1 MDFAYMAGGF
11 VVGIVVGLTGVGGG
25 SLMTPFLVFMG
36 IPPAVAVGTDLLFA
50 AITKSFGV
58 AAHHR
63 KRTVRWR
70 VVALLALGSIPLSLL
85 AILLLRHLA
94 ESGADLSPIITR
106 AISVSLIL
114 TAFVLL
120 FKERLQSAA
129 AHSRFDGV
137 RAFHVRWSDVMTV
150 LAGAVLGVLVTL
162 SSVGAGALGAAM
174 LVALSP
180 RMPAVS
186 VVGTDLAHAVPLT
199 AIAGAGHLHLGTVDV
214 ALLLYLII
222 GSVPGILLGARLG
235 VRLPETIMRRVLGAM
250 LLFLGVALAM

>member
-1 MDFAYMAGGF
+1 MDFAYIAGGF

-25 SLMTPFLVFMG
+25 SLMTPFLIFVG

-58 AAHHR
+58 VAHQR
-63 KRTVRWR
+63 KHTVWWR
-70 VVALLALGSIPLSLL
+70 VVVLLALGSVPLSLL
-85 AILLLRHLA
+85 CVLLLGYLA

-114 TAFVLL
+114 TALVLL
-120 FKERLQSAA
+120 FREHLQRAA
-129 AHSRFDGV
+129 AHRRFDGV

-162 SSVGAGALGAAM
+162 SSVGAGALGAAL
-174 LVALSP
+174 LVALNP

-186 VVGTDLAHAVPLT
+186 VVGTDIAHAVPLT
-199 AIAGAGHLHLGTVDV
+199 AIAGSGHLHLGTVDV
-214 ALLLYLII
+214 ALLLYLLI
-222 GSVPGILLGARLG
+222 GSVPGIMLGARLG
-235 VRLPETIMRRVLGAM
+235 VGLPENIMRRALGTM
-250 LLFLGVALAM
+250 LLFLGVALAL